1 MGIYPKKKILEKC
14 DYGHAAEQWPRK
26 GTCLVS
32 FGLGEASLSL
42 WAVAEPELGGGGHV
56 GGRAARKQMTSGCT
70 VRSRKWARSLVAWL
84 RSQLCRSLSVSAGN
98 GRLNFSEPHT
108 REESTISLIHCDKM
122 HGKPLVQRT
131 SQSQSLMNARYHETL
146 NAPLFC
152 ASKRH
157 PMCHPLPKEG
167 RQLASRLAAVVPVC
181 LPGTPGT
188 LTPHPW

>member
-1 MGIYPKKKILEKC
+1 MDAQQSSGPERERVWSRLGWEKPHSVC
-14 DYGHAAEQWPRK
+14 
-26 GTCLVS
+26 
-32 FGLGEASLSL
+32 GLLQSQS
-42 WAVAEPELGGGGHV
+42 WGGCV
-56 GGRAARKQMTSGCT
+56 RGRAARKQMTSGCT

-108 REESTISLIHCDKM
+108 REERTISLIHCDKM

-131 SQSQSLMNARYHETL
+131 SQSQPLMNARYHETL

-167 RQLASRLAAVVPVC
+167 RQLVSRLAAVVPVC
-181 LPGTPGT
+181 LSGTPGT
-188 LTPHPW
+188 LTPHPR